1 MKYYITYVYGN
12 NNKWGFGNSI
22 ATVKNGKMNEDTIN
36 EYIAD
41 VQTKLK
47 VKNVVII
54 NWKKLDD

>member
-1 MKYYITYVYGN
+1 MKYFITYVY
-12 NNKWGFGNSI
+12 NKNGGFGFGSSI

-54 NWKKLDD
+54 NWNKLDD

>member
-1 MKYYITYVYGN
+1 MKYYITYVYGDN
-12 NNKWGFGNSI
+12 GKCGFGNSI